1 MSTENHSIP
10 SQLLTLRDF
19 KPALEAMLETESKY
33 CLVGGLAVGQW
44 AEALLAPS
52 IRERFDLPV
61 RSKDIDIRASKS
73 DAMMFV
79 KNLQERG
86 ASPQTICKRVPKDA
100 TKAFPSIAIP
110 IQLRDSDGVI
120 KSTTV
125 EALSGMPLL
134 DTTLPDG
141 RVSNHGTPMR
151 YGKIYLLDPCSLLIC
166 KLNAIHTRPPGES
179 DNDGKHAT
187 ILSLVIP
194 RFIQRTLDRLTSKK
208 DKYHPFT
215 DSERL
220 AGFLNKEPWSG
231 LIPLDEKER
240 VLKSCNLAKLDW
252 ERRKSMETKDHHD

>member
-1 MSTENHSIP
+1 M
-10 SQLLTLRDF
+10 TLRDF
-19 KPALEAMLETESKY
+19 KPALEAMLETESVY

-52 IRERFDLPV
+52 TREQFELPI

-86 ASPQTICKRVPKDA
+86 ATAQTICKRIPKDP
-100 TKAFPSIAIP
+100 TTSFPSIAIP
-110 IQLRDSDGVI
+110 IQLRDPDGVI
-120 KSTTV
+120 ISTTV

-134 DTTLPDG
+134 DSTLPDG
-141 RVSNHGTPMR
+141 RVSIQGSPMR
-151 YGKIYLLDPCSLLIC
+151 YGQIYLLDPCSLLIC

-179 DNDGKHAT
+179 DNDSKHAT

-194 RFIQRTLDRLTSKK
+194 SFIQRTLDRLNSKK
-208 DKYHPFT
+208 DKYHPFK

-220 AGFLNKEPWSG
+220 AGFLTKEPWSG
-231 LIPLDEKER
+231 LIPQKEKER
-240 VLKSCNLAKLDW
+240 VLKACHLAKLDW
-252 ERRKSMETKDHHD
+252 ERRKPTKTPDH